1 MKPVTLKTFACKPA
15 RAKPVD
21 REGQEQAALMDELKW
36 RFPLAHKLIYHV
48 PNGGHRV
55 KAVAAKLKGQGVKAG
70 VPDLVLPIARGGYFG
85 LYIEFKAKP
94 PFDAAVSPSQD
105 AYLHALTEQ
114 GYLAI
119 VCRGSIDAVEAIRA
133 YLLLPQTV
141 PQKEVA

>member
-1 MKPVTLKTFACKPA
+1 MTAPMRAYRAKPA

-21 REGQEQAALMDELKW
+21 REGQEQAALMTELQL
-36 RFPLAHKLIYHV
+36 RYPDAHKLIYHV

-70 VPDLVLPIARGGYFG
+70 VPDLVLPMARGGFFG
-85 LYIEFKAKP
+85 LYIEFKARP
-94 PFDAAVSPSQD
+94 PYDAAVSPSQD
-105 AYLHALTEQ
+105 AYLQALNDQ

-133 YLLLPQTV
+133 YLLQPATV
-141 PQKEVA
+141 AA